1 MSKIPVLYPV
11 IVGGHIC
18 LDIIP
23 TIKGEEFEI
32 VPGKLMDIG
41 KAVLA
46 TGGAVANTGLALHRL
61 GIPVQLMGKVG
72 EDFIGETIISI
83 FKKIETSLANN
94 MIIAQGEYTSYS
106 IVISPQNM
114 DRMFLHFT
122 GANDTF
128 HSNDIKFETL
138 LQAGLFHFGYPP
150 LMRQMY
156 ENNGTEIINLMSKAK
171 EAGNTTSLDLA
182 TPDPDTFSGQLD
194 WFEIL
199 TNLLPCVDL
208 FFPSLEEI
216 LFMVQR
222 EKYEEMQLKYGS
234 EHLINHVDA
243 PLLYELSNILLT
255 MGAPIV
261 VIKLGEYGLYMRTTA
276 NRARLQQC
284 GRYAYENIEYWYNRE
299 LYIPCFKVNVVGTTG
314 AGDCTIAGFI
324 AGFIQKFNPEHVM
337 INAVATGACNVEQS
351 DATSGIIHS
360 NELNSRIAAGW
371 EQSHKKLQLTGYI
384 PSFHNEVIVYLG
396 TRDQYYS

>member
-1 MSKIPVLYPV
+1 MSRIPVPYPV

-23 TIKGEEFEI
+23 TIKGDDFEI
-32 VPGKLMDIG
+32 VPGRLMDIG

-72 EDFIGETIISI
+72 DDFIGETIISI
-83 FKKIETSLANN
+83 FQKVDNSLADD
-94 MIIAQGEYTSYS
+94 MIITQGEYTSYS

-156 ENNGTEIINLMSKAK
+156 ENNGAEIISLMFKAK

-182 TPDPDTFSGQLD
+182 KPDPDSYSGQLD
-194 WFEIL
+194 WIEIL
-199 TNLLPCVDL
+199 TKLLPCVDL

-216 LFMVQR
+216 LFMVHR
-222 EKYEEMQLKYGS
+222 EKYEEMLQKFGS
-234 EHLINHVDA
+234 EHIIDHVDA
-243 PLLYELSNILLT
+243 PLLYELANILLT
-255 MGAPIV
+255 MGSPIV

-276 NRARLQQC
+276 NKTRLLQS
-284 GRYAYENIEYWYNRE
+284 GRYAHENIECWYNRE
-299 LYIPCFKVNVVGTTG
+299 LYIPCFKVDVVGTTG

-324 AGFIQKFNPEHVM
+324 AGFVQKLNPEQVL
-337 INAVATGACNVEQS
+337 INAVATGACNVEQA

-360 NELNSRIAAGW
+360 DELNSRIAAGW
-371 EQSHKKLQLTGYI
+371 EQSHMQLHLTGFI
-384 PSFHNEVIVYLG
+384 PHFQNEVIVYRG
-396 TRDQYYS
+396 ARDHFYS